1 MIAHGGVA
9 GAVVEA
15 LVVVAVI
22 GVFAAIWLRERGAR
36 RSQADDGLSDPDE

>member
-9 GAVVEA
+9 GAIVEA

-22 GVFAAIWLRERGAR
+22 GVFAAIWLRERSAR
-36 RSQADDGLSDPDE
+36 RSQAADGLSDQGE